1 MKALNVLL
9 ALLVSAAIALGV
21 VEVGLRALG
30 FTPTEVNT
38 EFDPDLGWRK
48 TPGKTIERSTG
59 EYDVTL
65 TTDAA
70 GLRDDYD
77 AATLNP
83 AGDDTFRAVFLGDSF
98 VVGYT
103 VDRED
108 LFVDQLERAWGAEGR
123 GVEVMNAGTQGY
135 SSDQSLRWLELN
147 GAATAPDLVVY
158 FAYENDI
165 WWNGSAGYLGQDKPL
180 YDAGGTLVERKLQ
193 APAPRPWYRAFAVG
207 EAWHRLVGSPRMPT
221 VTVGDI
227 TLPVELSSRL
237 VAPPAETLAAEQ
249 ITRALIGRMGAECER
264 LGCRFAVCPIPSKA
278 HVASLS
284 TSTSTEAG
292 RRIDPSRPQRIFI
305 EAARE
310 AGAMVI
316 DPTTSIRSYAAEAEP
331 YYRRDFH
338 LNPDGNVAL
347 ATALYGAL
355 GGADAIPPVAA
366 DATPALPVGRETS
379 GDSVPGWLLWYL
391 GLTAALG
398 LLYTRTYPQESAIT
412 GFGSV
417 AALLA
422 VVFATALGVTTLVAA
437 LPPQASQLTVL
448 GLLLTILTFVLYK
461 LGDRVGTIAEL
472 LRSFTLRGHWYLMP
486 LLSVL
491 LSVGSLLVVAAS
503 SPLVAPFI
511 YTLF

>member
-9 ALLVSAAIALGV
+9 ALIVSAAIALGV
-21 VEVGLRALG
+21 AEVGLRALG

-77 AATLNP
+77 AATLAP
-83 AGDDTFRAVFLGDSF
+83 AGDGTFRAVFLGDSF

-108 LFVDQLERAWGAEGR
+108 LFVDQLERAWSAEGR
-123 GVEVMNAGTQGY
+123 GMEIMNAGTQGY
-135 SSDQSLRWLELN
+135 SSDQSLRWLEVN
-147 GAATAPDLVVY
+147 GEAAAPDLVVY

-165 WWNGSAGYLGQDKPL
+165 WWNGRPEYLGQDKPL
-180 YDAGGTLVERKLQ
+180 YDDRGELVERSLA
-193 APAPRPWYRAFAVG
+193 APAPRPWYRALAMG
-207 EAWHRLVGSPRMPT
+207 EAWYRLVGAPRMPSIT
-221 VTVGDI
+221 TGDLI
-227 TLPVELSSRL
+227 VPVELSSRL
-237 VAPPAETLAAEQ
+237 VDPPSETLEAEA
-249 ITRALIGRMGAECER
+249 ITRALIGRMAAECER
-264 LGCRFAVCPIPSKA
+264 LGSRFAVCPIPSKA
-278 HVASLS
+278 QVAG
-284 TSTSTEAG
+284 EPAG
-292 RRIDPSRPQRIFI
+292 EGARMDPARPQRIFT

-316 DPTTSIRSYAAEAEP
+316 DPTTSIRSYAAAGAP

-338 LNPDGNVAL
+338 LNGKGNLAL
-347 ATALYGAL
+347 AVALYGAL
-355 GGADAIPPVAA
+355 GGADVIPAVAA
-366 DATPALPVGRETS
+366 DASPTLPVGPD
-379 GDSVPGWLLWYL
+379 GPGGSVPSWLLWYL
-391 GLTAALG
+391 GLTVALG
-398 LLYTRTYPQESAIT
+398 SLYTRTYPTERPLT

-422 VVFATALGVTTLVAA
+422 VVFTTGLAVTSLVAA

-461 LGDRVGTIAEL
+461 LGDRIGTIAEL

>member
-38 EFDPDLGWRK
+38 EFDPELGWRK
-48 TPGKTIERSTG
+48 TPGKTIGRSAG
-59 EYDVTL
+59 EYEVTL

-70 GLRDDYD
+70 GLRDDY
-77 AATLNP
+77 AAGTLAP
-83 AGDDTFRAVFLGDSF
+83 AADDTFRAVFLGDSF

-108 LFVDQLERAWGAEGR
+108 LFVDQLERAWDAEDR
-123 GVEVMNAGTQGY
+123 GTEIMNAGTQGY

-147 GAATAPDLVVY
+147 GEAAAPDLVVY

-165 WWNGSAGYLGQDKPL
+165 WWNGSPEYLGQDKPL
-180 YDAGGTLVERKLQ
+180 YDAGGALVERKLQ
-193 APAPRPWYRAFAVG
+193 APAPRPWYRAFAMG
-207 EAWHRLVGSPRMPT
+207 EAWHRLVGAPRMPT
-221 VTVGDI
+221 VTSGDI

-237 VAPPAETLAAEQ
+237 VAPPAEALAAEE
-249 ITRALIGRMGAECER
+249 ITRALIGRMAAECER
-264 LGCRFAVCPIPSKA
+264 LGSRFAVCPIPSKA
-278 HVASLS
+278 QVASSS
-284 TSTSTEAG
+284 TVAG
-292 RRIDPSRPQRIFI
+292 PRIDPSRPQRIFI
-305 EAARE
+305 EAARD

-316 DPTTSIRSYAAEAEP
+316 DPTVSIRSYAAEAEP

-366 DATPALPVGRETS
+366 DATPALPVGREAS
-379 GDSVPGWLLWYL
+379 GGSVPRWLLWYL
-391 GLTAALG
+391 GLTTALG
-398 LLYTRTYPQESAIT
+398 LLYTRTYPEERALT

-422 VVFATALGVTTLVAA
+422 VVFGTALGVTSLVAA

>member
-1 MKALNVLL
+1 MKVLNVIL
-9 ALLVSAAIALGV
+9 ALLVSAGIALGV
-21 VEVGLRALG
+21 AEVGLRALG
-30 FTPTEVNT
+30 FAPAEVNT
-38 EFDPDLGWRK
+38 EFDPELGWRK

-59 EYDVTL
+59 EYDVPL
-65 TTDAA
+65 ANDGA

-77 AATLNP
+77 VIAP
-83 AGDDTFRAVFLGDSF
+83 APGGTQRALFLGDSF

-108 LFVDQLERAWGAEGR
+108 LFVDQLERALQAEGR
-123 GVEVMNAGTQGY
+123 PVEIMNAGTQGY
-135 SSDQSLRWLELN
+135 STDQSLRWLELN
-147 GAATAPDLVVY
+147 GEAVAPDLVVY

-165 WWNGSAGYLGQDKPL
+165 WWNQSPTYLGQDKPL
-180 YDAGGTLVERKLQ
+180 YDSDGVLVERPLA
-193 APAPRPWYRAFAVG
+193 APAPRHWSRRSAIG
-207 EAWHRLVGSPRMPT
+207 EAWYRLLGAPSMPR
-221 VTVGDI
+221 VTAGQSSI
-227 TLPVELSSRL
+227 PAELSSRL
-237 VAPPAETLAAEQ
+237 TTPPPAVQEAEAR
-249 ITRALIGRMGAECER
+249 TRALIAAMSARCAELGA
-264 LGCRFAVCPIPSKA
+264 RFAVCPIPSKA
-278 HVASLS
+278 QVR
-284 TSTSTEAG
+284 AG
-292 RRIDPSRPQRIFI
+292 ALEDGSPVDPARPHGIFI
-305 EAARE
+305 EAARA

-316 DPTTSIRSYAAEAEP
+316 DPLVAIESFAAEAPP

-338 LNPDGNVAL
+338 LNAGGNVAL
-347 ATALYGAL
+347 AVTLHGAL
-355 GGADAIPPVAA
+355 DGAGLLPPLAEG
-366 DATPALPVGRETS
+366 TPPTLPS
-379 GDSVPGWLLWYL
+379 GPARRGAPVPIWLLWYL

-398 LLYTRTYPQESAIT
+398 LLYTRTYPDEGGAV
-412 GFGSV
+412 GFGRVS
-417 AALLA
+417 ALLA
-422 VVFATALGVTTLVAA
+422 VVFATGLGVTSLVEA

>member
-38 EFDPDLGWRK
+38 EFDPELGWRK
-48 TPGKTIERSTG
+48 TPGKTIGRSAG
-59 EYDVTL
+59 EYEVTL

-70 GLRDDYD
+70 GLRDDY
-77 AATLNP
+77 AAGTLAP
-83 AGDDTFRAVFLGDSF
+83 AADDTFRAVFLGDSF

-108 LFVDQLERAWGAEGR
+108 LFVDQLERAWDAEDR
-123 GVEVMNAGTQGY
+123 GTEIMNAGTQGY

-147 GAATAPDLVVY
+147 GEAAAPDLVVY

-165 WWNGSAGYLGQDKPL
+165 WWNGSPEYLGQDKPL
-180 YDAGGTLVERKLQ
+180 YDAGGALVERKLQ
-193 APAPRPWYRAFAVG
+193 APAPRPWYRAFAMG
-207 EAWHRLVGSPRMPT
+207 EAWHRLVGAPRMPT
-221 VTVGDI
+221 VTSGDI

-237 VAPPAETLAAEQ
+237 VAPPAEALAAEE
-249 ITRALIGRMGAECER
+249 ITRALIGRMAAECER
-264 LGCRFAVCPIPSKA
+264 LGSRFAVCPIPSKA
-278 HVASLS
+278 QVASS
-284 TSTSTEAG
+284 STEAG
-292 RRIDPSRPQRIFI
+292 PRIDPSRPQRIFI
-305 EAARE
+305 EAARD

-316 DPTTSIRSYAAEAEP
+316 DPTVSIRSYAAEAEP

-366 DATPALPVGRETS
+366 DATPALPVGREAS
-379 GDSVPGWLLWYL
+379 GGSVPRWLLWYL
-391 GLTAALG
+391 GLTTALG
-398 LLYTRTYPQESAIT
+398 LLYTRTYPEERALT

-422 VVFATALGVTTLVAA
+422 VVFGTALGVTSLVAA